1 MRPYL
6 LWRAWASMVDRLKS
20 AGDDAALQADLS
32 PVASPLPTPTSAN
45 GSGVVPVS
53 TAGSDVGKVT
63 ESRPEVLVGV
73 RIPSRNATV
82 RRNVVA
88 LFGECS
94 WLSRA
99 DLPAAVRWG
108 TLTEKFRR
116 LAQLL
121 DRFPEGGVVK
131 VTGGDL
137 EPRKAL
143 GELRALSGELS
154 KLEGQ
159 LGLTAAARAV
169 LGVNVTRL
177 QDLAAVMAEGAR
189 DGD

>member
-1 MRPYL
+1 
-6 LWRAWASMVDRLKS
+6 MVDRLKS

-32 PVASPLPTPTSAN
+32 PVASPLPTPTSAS
-45 GSGVVPVS
+45 GSVVVPVS
-53 TAGSDVGKVT
+53 AAGSDVGKVT

-108 TLTEKFRR
+108 ALGEKFRR
-116 LAQLL
+116 LAQML
-121 DRFPEGGVVK
+121 DRLPEGGVGKGV
-131 VTGGDL
+131 DL

-143 GELRALSGELS
+143 GER
-154 KLEGQ
+154 
-159 LGLTAAARAV
+159 RAV
-169 LGVNVTRL
+169 SGGPL
-177 QDLAAVMAEGAR
+177 QPAVSNIMRFSMDQVMSCSGSR
-189 DGD
+189 PCSGLS

>member
-1 MRPYL
+1 M
-6 LWRAWASMVDRLKS
+6 ARLES
-20 AGDDAALQADLS
+20 GSGDAARQADLS
-32 PVASPLPTPTSAN
+32 PVAQPQTTPTPAN
-45 GSGVVPVS
+45 GSGDVPVS
-53 TAGSDVGKVT
+53 AAGGDEGKVT
-63 ESRPEVLVGV
+63 ESRPAVLVGV
-73 RIPSRNATV
+73 RIPSRNPTV

-121 DRFPEGGVVK
+121 DGLPEGGVV
-131 VTGGDL
+131 TIAG

-154 KLEGQ
+154 RLESA
-159 LGLTAAARAV
+159 LGITAAARAA
-169 LGVNVTRL
+169 LGVNVML
-177 QDLAAVMAEGAR
+177 AQDLATAMAEGAR